1 MRWIIASVVLVIAI
15 LVGINAGW
23 RFVFAPVLAWALL
36 KWLLASL
43 RVLYTD
49 TKYAGGES
57 LAMSPNERTV
67 FWCEECGTEVQ
78 LVVRG
83 TQRAPSHCGQRMN
96 ERTELLGD
104 V

>member
-1 MRWIIASVVLVIAI
+1 MRWIVVLVVVALAS
-15 LVGINAGW
+15 LVGINLGW
-23 RFVFAPVLAWALL
+23 RFVFAPLLAWALL

-49 TKYAGGES
+49 TKYAGGDTLPVS
-57 LAMSPNERTV
+57 ANERTV

-96 ERTELLGD
+96 ERTELLD
-104 V
+104 EA

>member
-1 MRWIIASVVLVIAI
+1 MRWIIAGAAVSIGV

-23 RFVFAPVLAWALL
+23 RYVFAPLLAWVLL

-49 TKYAGGES
+49 SKYGGGAVAPVS
-57 LAMSPNERTV
+57 ANERTV

-96 ERTELLGD
+96 ERTELLD
-104 V
+104 EA

>member
-1 MRWIIASVVLVIAI
+1 MRWIVASVVLVIAL
-15 LVGINAGW
+15 LVGTNVGW

-36 KWLLASL
+36 KWLIASL

-49 TKYAGGES
+49 TKYAGGAS

-96 ERTELLGD
+96 ERTELLDNG
-104 V
+104 